1 MATNYI
7 SSLLHWC
14 TSPLGDYLQ
23 GGKGNE
29 HIILAHGSGVGMR
42 HEFMQRQADALIN
55 EGFKV
60 SLFDYSYMQTI
71 HASGRRRPPPRIP
84 ILIDEHRQWIAL
96 LAQEQPIWLMGK
108 SMGGRIASMLA
119 QESLA
124 VEIKGWCALG
134 YPFHPQK
141 KPDQL
146 RVSHLLT
153 NRKPGLII
161 QGTRDAL
168 GTQATVTNL
177 SLPNSISC
185 QWLPHMDH
193 GFNPY
198 KEAAMTQQQ
207 AIEQSAKWFRHW
219 IQ

>member
-1 MATNYI
+1 MAAAYI
-7 SSLLHWC
+7 SSLLNWYG
-14 TSPLGDYLQ
+14 SPLGDYLQ

-60 SLFDYSYMQTI
+60 SLFDYAYMQTI
-71 HASGRRRPPPRIP
+71 HTSGRRRPPPRIP
-84 ILIDEHRQWIAL
+84 TLIEEHRQWIAL
-96 LAQEQPIWLMGK
+96 LAQEQPIWLIGK

-124 VEIKGWCALG
+124 AEIKGWCALG
-134 YPFHPQK
+134 YPFHSQK
-141 KPDQL
+141 KPQQL
-146 RVSHLLT
+146 RVTHLLT
-153 NRKPGLII
+153 NRMPGLII

-177 SLPNSISC
+177 ALYSAISC
-185 QWLPHMDH
+185 QWVPHMDH
-193 GFNPY
+193 CYNPY
-198 KEAAMTQQQ
+198 KQSKMTQHQ